1 MVDDPSKTSVEDEAF
16 ELDLDADT
24 SLEEALQDAVA
35 SVAPANRPKPGD
47 ESTSDGQVAQLE
59 TDLAEARDR
68 LARTLADFDN
78 FRKRV
83 DREKSELR
91 RYAVAEPLAAFLD
104 VSDNIQRAMEAPGG
118 VDDLKKGLEMTV
130 RSLDT
135 MLRRFGVEA
144 IEAEGVP
151 FDPNLHEA
159 VARQEGDVTEPTVVA
174 EYQRGY
180 RLHERL
186 LRPSRVVVAVPAASE
201 TSREDRGD

>member
-35 SVAPANRPKPGD
+35 SVAPGSGPNPGD
-47 ESTSDGQVAQLE
+47 ESASDGQVAQLE

-83 DREKSELR
+83 DREKSDLR

-104 VSDNIQRAMEAPGG
+104 ISDNIQRAMEAPGG

-186 LRPSRVVVAVPAASE
+186 LRPSRVVVAVPAAPE